1 MESKSI
7 NLPNDRSNHIVWFQ
21 KISIPLPQKVFWF
34 ASPHPLGISVPRG
47 SLMTPL
53 PPGISTLR
61 EHGFGCNIYY
71 YSIHF
76 QHITLCYCSIL
87 FACLLSGLKCSMFFT
102 KICLNR
108 VLNVLSTLVPR
119 VAANNLHAECDVN
132 NEAKILRIEIVFAT
146 LKPAIKSET
155 VECKLH

>member
-1 MESKSI
+1 MIEYQGNQSLSSMQI
-7 NLPNDRSNHIVWFQ
+7 FLFQ
-21 KISIPLPQKVFWF
+21 KIQSKAKKKLPVSLNGYLHVHCISSYCVVPENIHTPPTEGFWF
-34 ASPHPLGISVPRG
+34 ASPHPFGISVPRG

-61 EHGFGCNIYY
+61 EHGFCCNSYY
-71 YSIHF
+71 YNIHF

-108 VLNVLSTLVPR
+108 V
-119 VAANNLHAECDVN
+119 
-132 NEAKILRIEIVFAT
+132 F
-146 LKPAIKSET
+146 
-155 VECKLH
+155 